1 MDKFLEEDEKVLFKF
16 RPYFE
21 RFKLRLTLLICLLVL
36 SISILVLF
44 IYLKWIFGLF
54 FPIFGIV
61 LALNFLFK
69 IDRKRVSLLFNQ
81 EYFITNKRLI
91 IYNSLEDK
99 YEYFYLKD
107 YESYYI
113 AGFKPYDLVLKFK
126 KEDITLL
133 MVSDYKKVLEV
144 MHGEWEYY

>member
-16 RPYFE
+16 RPYIE
-21 RFKLRLTLLICLLVL
+21 LFKLRLTLLICLLVL

-144 MHGEWEYY
+144 MHGE